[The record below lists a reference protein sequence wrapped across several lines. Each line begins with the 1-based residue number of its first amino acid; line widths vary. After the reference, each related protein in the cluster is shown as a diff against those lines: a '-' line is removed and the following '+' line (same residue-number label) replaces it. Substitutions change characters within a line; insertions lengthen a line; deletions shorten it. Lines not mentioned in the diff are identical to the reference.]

1 LAHQTGDTP
10 FGASLCYPSHS
21 ARVVVTRFVGAE
33 SFPSVLPAERYARLL
48 LPSRGSRGPRFPTFL
63 GTMIRSDCREP
74 ISGSFGSPSPP
85 PIPCITLLSLC
96 PFSAEKARVR
106 GWSFLSTPGVFYHHG
121 RRSSFLTRHKE
132 TIGSPTFPGYPH
144 EHMLWSQTPVVSC
157 TLALSPSGLLPSVP
171 LHAVGFPLPVS
182 REAILMTTT
191 LHISGL
197 NTGPAFLIHPA
208 SDSRYRAY
216 PRTSLLTGWLDV
228 SQVGLGSKPRPAPT
242 G

>member
-1 LAHQTGDTP
+1 MLPIA
-10 FGASLCYPSHS
+10 LCWSCGNTVCRHGVLP
-21 ARVVVTRFVGAE
+21 V
-33 SFPSVLPAERYARLL
+33 FPSSRTLCPA
-48 LPSRGSRGPRFPTFL
+48 
-63 GTMIRSDCREP
+63 
-74 ISGSFGSPSPP
+74 SPSLQWVPWASVP
-85 PIPCITLLSLC
+85 HLPRYDDPLRLPRAHLGVVRFSLSSPATLHRSSFLC
-96 PFSAEKARVR
+96 PFSAERARVR

-121 RRSSFLTRHKE
+121 RRSSFLTLHKE
-132 TIGSPTFPGYPH
+132 TIGSPTFPGSPH

-157 TLALSPSGLLPSVP
+157 TLALAPSGLLPSVP

-191 LHISGL
+191 LHISRL

-228 SQVGLGSKPRPAPT
+228 SQVGLGSKQRPAPT

>member
-1 LAHQTGDTP
+1 
-10 FGASLCYPSHS
+10 
-21 ARVVVTRFVGAE
+21 
-33 SFPSVLPAERYARLL
+33 
-48 LPSRGSRGPRFPTFL
+48 
-63 GTMIRSDCREP
+63 
-74 ISGSFGSPSPP
+74 
-85 PIPCITLLSLC
+85 
-96 PFSAEKARVR
+96 
-106 GWSFLSTPGVFYHHG
+106 PGVVSHLG
-121 RRSSFLTRHKE
+121 RRPSSLTPPKE
-132 TIGSPTFPGYPH
+132 TIAPPPFPGSPHAP
-144 EHMLWSQTPVVSC
+144 MLWSQTPVVSC
-157 TLALSPSGLLPSVP
+157 TLAISPSGLLPSVP

-191 LHISGL
+191 LPISGL

>member
-1 LAHQTGDTP
+1 
-10 FGASLCYPSHS
+10 
-21 ARVVVTRFVGAE
+21 VVTRFVGTE
-33 SFPSVLPAERYARLL
+33 SFPSFLPAERYARLL
-48 LPSRGSRGPRFPTFL
+48 LPSSGSRGPRFPTFL

-85 PIPCITLLSLC
+85 PIPCIALLALC
-96 PFSAEKARVR
+96 PFSAERARVR

-121 RRSSFLTRHKE
+121 RRSSFLTLHKE
-132 TIGSPTFPGYPH
+132 TIGSPTFPGSPH

-157 TLALSPSGLLPSVP
+157 TRALAPSGLLPSVP

-191 LHISGL
+191 LHISRL

-228 SQVGLGSKPRPAPT
+228 SQVGLGSKQRPAPT

>member
-1 LAHQTGDTP
+1 M
-10 FGASLCYPSHS
+10 
-21 ARVVVTRFVGAE
+21 VVTRF
-33 SFPSVLPAERYARLL
+33 
-48 LPSRGSRGPRFPTFL
+48 
-63 GTMIRSDCREP
+63 CR
-74 ISGSFGSPSPP
+74 PP
-85 PIPCITLLSLC
+85 GIAGLSLC
-96 PFSAEKARVR
+96 PFSAEKARGR

-121 RRSSFLTRHKE
+121 RRSSFLTLHKE
-132 TIGSPTFPGYPH
+132 TIGSPTFPGSPH

-157 TLALSPSGLLPSVP
+157 TLALAPSGLLPSVP

-191 LHISGL
+191 LHISRL

-228 SQVGLGSKPRPAPT
+228 SQVGLGSKQRPAPT